1 MPGRSR
7 YQVLLSGQ
15 RLPAGFERLD
25 SVGAAGN
32 RGRPNMDIRVKVTPK
47 SSKTELTG
55 YLPDGT
61 WKVKVAAAPEKGK
74 ANRALCEFLAEK
86 LGVAKS
92 RVRIV
97 AGETSHL
104 KRIHVAD

>member
-1 MPGRSR
+1 
-7 YQVLLSGQ
+7 
-15 RLPAGFERLD
+15 
-25 SVGAAGN
+25 
-32 RGRPNMDIRVKVTPK
+32 MDIRVKVTPK

-74 ANRALCEFLAEK
+74 ANRALCEFLAGK

-97 AGETSHL
+97 SGETSHL
-104 KRIHVAD
+104 KRIHVDD

>member
-1 MPGRSR
+1 M
-7 YQVLLSGQ
+7 LLSQGY
-15 RLPAGFERLD
+15 LEKVEAMEF
-25 SVGAAGN
+25 
-32 RGRPNMDIRVKVTPK
+32 RVKVVPK
-47 SSKTELTG
+47 SSRTELVG

-92 RVRIV
+92 KVHII
-97 AGETSHL
+97 AGETSQL
-104 KRIHVAD
+104 KRIRVDE

>member
-1 MPGRSR
+1 
-7 YQVLLSGQ
+7 
-15 RLPAGFERLD
+15 
-25 SVGAAGN
+25 
-32 RGRPNMDIRVKVTPK
+32 MDIRVKVIPR
-47 SSKTELTG
+47 SSKTELAG
-55 YLPDGT
+55 YLPDGA

-97 AGETSHL
+97 SGQTSQL
-104 KRIHVAD
+104 KRIRVE